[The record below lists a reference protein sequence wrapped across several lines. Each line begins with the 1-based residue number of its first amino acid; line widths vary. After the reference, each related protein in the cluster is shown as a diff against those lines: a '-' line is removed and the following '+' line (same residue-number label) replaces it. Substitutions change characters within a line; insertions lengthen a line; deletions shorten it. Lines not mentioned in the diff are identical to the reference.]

1 MVVPLGCGCAYQQHR
16 QTRPCLLSLPE
27 QTKEPEII
35 AAYAVSG
42 QISLA
47 KTGRLQ
53 QEPHETRFGEMTRRS
68 PFALNTSFSAYRWVD
83 LLFITP
89 FFITLFATN
98 AARAA

>member
-1 MVVPLGCGCAYQQHR
+1 MVVPLGCGCVYQQHR

-47 KTGRLQ
+47 KTGRLH
-53 QEPHETRFGEMTRRS
+53 QEPHETWFEEMTRRL
-68 PFALNTSFSAYRWVD
+68 PFALNSPFSAYRRVD
-83 LLFITP
+83 LPFTP
-89 FFITLFATN
+89 HFATN